1 MAVWD
6 SYIHN
11 SGSTLNYQKIQYLEY
26 LPGNPT
32 GLQGILEDSWRI
44 FKITFQNS
52 KIFID
57 LIFLFFGRVLVF

>member
-11 SGSTLNYQKIQYLEY
+11 SGSTLNLSENSIEY

-32 GLQGILEDSWRI
+32 GLQGILEDSDK
-44 FKITFQNS
+44 F
-52 KIFID
+52 
-57 LIFLFFGRVLVF
+57 RVEPEL